1 MNAVAR
7 KRGRRSAFTLIEM
20 IASLAIMSL
29 AFGAMLS
36 SSLLL
41 TRVSDVDGVGGEA
54 GRLAHITTDLA
65 EDLKTALAI
74 DATASS
80 VEITVPDR
88 DGDGADEV
96 LVYTWSETD
105 GDPLTRSY
113 NGATAVP
120 VTGPLTA
127 FSIGFEVETPPPD
140 SEQLVG
146 GHNPS
151 SIASPGTVR
160 MDNWNWQG
168 QRFLPSLPS
177 GATGWK
183 PTRARM
189 KCQNQSG
196 TTSVLDTL
204 FTSINTLYGDGTP
217 TVTAHTFNAIDPRN
231 LPATMAWHE
240 ADYPAAAPV
249 IPAGQEVA
257 FVVTTLSFIVDVD
270 LEVDTSAAAPD
281 GYATG
286 NSFGYTADDSR
297 SLVYEVYGI
306 VYGGS
311 VQYTQRAVI
320 ELESAGV
327 DIAPV
332 HVGVNTLNEPKLTG
346 APTVLATRERS

>member
-1 MNAVAR
+1 MNAIAR
-7 KRGRRSAFTLIEM
+7 TRSHRSAFTLIEM

-41 TRVSDVDGVGGEA
+41 TRVSDIDGVGGEA

-80 VEITVPDR
+80 VELTVPDR

-96 LVYTWSETD
+96 LLYAWSETD
-105 GDPLTRSY
+105 GDPLTLSY

-127 FSIGFEVETPPPD
+127 FNIGFEVESPPPD

-160 MDNWNWQG
+160 VDDRNRHG
-168 QRFLPSLPS
+168 QQFLPSRPLV
-177 GATGWK
+177 AFGWK
-183 PTRARM
+183 PTRVRM

-196 TTSVLDTL
+196 TTSVLDNL
-204 FTSINTLYGDGTP
+204 FTSINTADRNGTP
-217 TVTAHTFNAIDPRN
+217 TAVTHTFNTLNPRD
-231 LPATMAWHE
+231 LPDTMAWYE

-249 IPAGQEVA
+249 IAAGQEVA
-257 FVVTTLSFIVDVD
+257 LVITTLSLLVEVD
-270 LEVDTSAAAPD
+270 LQVDTGADAPD
-281 GYATG
+281 GYAAG
-286 NSFGYTADDSR
+286 NAFGYTADTAK
-297 SLVYEVYGI
+297 SLIYEVYGI
-306 VYGGS
+306 IYGGS
-311 VQYTQRAVI
+311 FEYSRRALI
-320 ELESAGV
+320 GLQPKGS

-332 HVGVNTLNEPKLTG
+332 HFGVNTLNEPKLSG
-346 APTVLATRERS
+346 SPTILSTRERS